1 MSSMVGLRNEGEY
14 DGSNKRSWDAMAVA
28 GGDQAPIPE
37 QSFKRAK
44 HLVKTPK
51 AGKGRGKR
59 AKKPVNPEIAHIIAT
74 TVVPNVVS
82 QLKGLRING
91 SQVTCWVDKRRGDTG
106 KHQTRTNVYYWQVQA
121 NRRHVFSGW
130 HTPDELV
137 ERVKSTVAANRAEAM
152 SLGGSLTPSL
162 HSAGGEGEDGVLP
175 PAARPLHSLSFDFDA
190 NGVPIITPYLEPLRF
205 GGLPLIIYLHQDKG
219 EHKKRKSVFFWTIV
233 AGQTRLLHGWY
244 SARIIVKRMRLACHQ
259 GPAAFKDGVPVKPK
273 HLGTL
278 YAPNPTASTTTTTT
292 TSTTTTTTSTPSPM
306 ETVPVRRRLEVPPLV
321 ERVEENLSAAAAV
334 LSINKAPF
342 SVTIDS
348 ARGPHPTLPNTFY
361 TQVSLRD
368 SVLMQGWYH
377 PDELL
382 ALMSAAAD
390 STQIHP
396 TEHPSSSSH
405 RPLRPLMC
413 MARATLSAS
422 PSRDRSRSPS
432 TSSSP
437 PSAPI
442 MLERDQDERLSSLS
456 SSPSPSSSSAP
467 PSPSEG
473 VNPIES
479 ILASEVASLSM
490 EGSPLSLTQV
500 SESVWSIGLAGSDA
514 AAIVEGELTTSQVRA
529 VASSLSDAMWETQV
543 HPHVLPFLPLVRRM
557 TAALAGLSFRG
568 MPITASIRS
577 SRGAQVPGEAI
588 FHWTVRTPLASITS
602 GWISL
607 TDLLNT
613 IREVADSTNNTDEY
627 FTRALRLGNLGAD
640 PLTNH

>member
-1 MSSMVGLRNEGEY
+1 MGET
-14 DGSNKRSWDAMAVA
+14 
-28 GGDQAPIPE
+28 E
-37 QSFKRAK
+37 
-44 HLVKTPK
+44 
-51 AGKGRGKR
+51 
-59 AKKPVNPEIAHIIAT
+59 
-74 TVVPNVVS
+74 
-82 QLKGLRING
+82 
-91 SQVTCWVDKRRGDTG
+91 
-106 KHQTRTNVYYWQVQA
+106 
-121 NRRHVFSGW
+121 
-130 HTPDELV
+130 
-137 ERVKSTVAANRAEAM
+137 
-152 SLGGSLTPSL
+152 
-162 HSAGGEGEDGVLP
+162 
-175 PAARPLHSLSFDFDA
+175 
-190 NGVPIITPYLEPLRF
+190 
-205 GGLPLIIYLHQDKG
+205 
-219 EHKKRKSVFFWTIV
+219 
-233 AGQTRLLHGWY
+233 
-244 SARIIVKRMRLACHQ
+244 
-259 GPAAFKDGVPVKPK
+259 
-273 HLGTL
+273 
-278 YAPNPTASTTTTTT
+278 
-292 TSTTTTTTSTPSPM
+292 
-306 ETVPVRRRLEVPPLV
+306 PVRRRLEVPPLV

-382 ALMSAAAD
+382 AWMSAAAD

-437 PSAPI
+437 PS
-442 MLERDQDERLSSLS
+442 
-456 SSPSPSSSSAP
+456 SPSAP

-514 AAIVEGELTTSQVRA
+514 AAIVEGELTTSQVRT

-543 HPHVLPFLPLVRRM
+543 HPH
-557 TAALAGLSFRG
+557 
-568 MPITASIRS
+568 
-577 SRGAQVPGEAI
+577 
-588 FHWTVRTPLASITS
+588 
-602 GWISL
+602 
-607 TDLLNT
+607 
-613 IREVADSTNNTDEY
+613 
-627 FTRALRLGNLGAD
+627 
-640 PLTNH
+640 